1 MKLHNREISKYLK
14 EYESI
19 RTKSKEQ
26 AGNLYADE
34 MQLLYDMAKGQMFE
48 SMALCWKFGFIAGIH
63 YAKNQRRK

>member
-19 RTKSKEQ
+19 RIKSKEQ

-34 MQLLYDMAKGQMFE
+34 MQLIFDMGKGSIFE
-48 SMALCWKFGFIAGIH
+48 SMSLCWKFGFIAGIH